1 MSVATRPRVSRS
13 GRFSELAA
21 RVTVA
26 PGADRD
32 DLEIENPATGQVL
45 GVVPRCSGEDVEVA
59 VRRARDAQASWARSG
74 WPEREAL
81 LMRLHDLVL
90 RRQDEVLDVIQL
102 ESGKARRHAF
112 EEILDVAL
120 VSRY

>member
-1 MSVATRPRVSRS
+1 MSVATRSRVSGS

-26 PGADRD
+26 PGAERAE
-32 DLEIENPATGQVL
+32 LEIENPATGQVF
-45 GVVPRCSGEDVEVA
+45 GVVPRCTGEDVELA
-59 VRRARDAQASWARSG
+59 VRRAREAQASWADTAFA
-74 WPEREAL
+74 EREAL
-81 LMRLHDLVL
+81 LMRLHDLL
-90 RRQDEVLDVIQL
+90 LERQDEVLDVIQL